1 MHSARHYRQRAAQV
15 LRLTESVL
23 DPVLL
28 EQLKIVA
35 SDYDQIADDMD
46 KLPTTSRPNDPP
58 ALPREPFPN
67 RRQPASYRSATKAS
81 S

>member
-15 LRLTESVL
+15 RRLTESVL

-46 KLPTTSRPNDPP
+46 NLAPTSRPADSPAARIDGPP
-58 ALPREPFPN
+58 QKDGREPLG
-67 RRQPASYRSATKAS
+67 
-81 S
+81 

>member
-1 MHSARHYRQRAAQV
+1 MAKGARMHSARHYRQRAAQV
-15 LRLTESVL
+15 RRLTESVL

-46 KLPTTSRPNDPP
+46 KLPEPTS
-58 ALPREPFPN
+58 
-67 RRQPASYRSATKAS
+67 QS
-81 S
+81 SGFAARAVSVVTQFEISVRAK